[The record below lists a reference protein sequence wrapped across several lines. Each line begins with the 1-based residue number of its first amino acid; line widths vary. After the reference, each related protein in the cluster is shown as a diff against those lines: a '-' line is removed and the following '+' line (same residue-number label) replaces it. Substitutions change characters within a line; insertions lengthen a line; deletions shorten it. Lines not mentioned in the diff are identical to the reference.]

1 MNHIDFLTT
10 YETDGKQTRWQS
22 SSTSKVKIYQRSD
35 NLVNFKRLN
44 RYYEDVKLSQK
55 CLTSQLIVKNRS
67 KIWSTKNTQVFC

>member
-35 NLVNFKRLN
+35 NLVNLKRLKTISVRTLN
-44 RYYEDVKLSQK
+44 CPKSVLQAS
-55 CLTSQLIVKNRS
+55 
-67 KIWSTKNTQVFC
+67 W